1 MLNVG
6 VKDEDIGKLILEK
19 MQVVEEVELPEI
31 KNLHVTQDEY
41 EVFFIMEFS
50 LDLNILQ
57 NLD

>member
-1 MLNVG
+1 MINVG

>member
-1 MLNVG
+1 
-6 VKDEDIGKLILEK
+6 
-19 MQVVEEVELPEI
+19 MQVVEEMELPEI

-50 LDLNILQ
+50 VDLNILQ

>member
-19 MQVVEEVELPEI
+19 MQVVEEMELPEI

>member
-19 MQVVEEVELPEI
+19 MHVVEEVELPEI